1 MGIKFKIRQIK
12 MTKKIKK
19 IVIVGAGMAG
29 LTAAAYL
36 ARENYSVLL
45 LDKNSR
51 SGGLVNTFNYDGFY
65 FDAGPRAFVNSGIVK
80 PMLRDLGIG
89 WDFFENKISIGIE
102 DQLFHVDS
110 MNALK
115 EYKRI
120 LVNLYP
126 DNMDD
131 IEKILSI
138 TYKLS
143 EYTKILYEFDN
154 PNFVDLLS
162 DKKFVFR
169 KLIPWTFKFLNALR
183 KFNQFKMP
191 TEEYLGRLTDNQSVI
206 DIMTQF
212 FFRKTPTYFALGY
225 FYVYLDYFYPKSGT
239 GALPDL
245 LKEKILDWGGE
256 IKLNKQI
263 LEINPSE
270 SKVVDSE
277 GSSYYYDHLIWAA
290 DLKTLYR
297 NINPAGLDTK
307 LTNKISSEAQSIFS
321 SKGAESVFILFVA
334 VDLPPL
340 YFQTKGGE
348 HMFYT
353 PSKQGLGETNLGAR
367 EKLIEKFDQKSKDE
381 IFAWLDDFCNL
392 NTFEV
397 SIPAL
402 RDATLAPEGK
412 TGIMISCLFDYSL
425 IEKIEKAGWYD
436 EFKKTL
442 ENRIIRI
449 FSQTIYQGLEDA
461 ILFKFS
467 STPLTINKV
476 SGSSEGA
483 ITGWSFETKIPV
495 VYKLKDI
502 PKSVLTPIPRVLQ
515 AGQWAYAPSGVPI
528 AMLTG
533 WYAAQEIIKQSK
545 K

>member
-1 MGIKFKIRQIK
+1 
-12 MTKKIKK
+12 MTMENKK
-19 IVIVGAGMAG
+19 IVIVGGGMAG

-36 ARENYSVLL
+36 SRENYNVLL
-45 LDKNSR
+45 LEKNNR
-51 SGGLVNTFNYDGFY
+51 SGGLVYTLSQDGFF
-65 FDAGPRAFVNSGIVK
+65 FDTGPRAFVNSGIVQ
-80 PMLRDLGIG
+80 PMLKDLGIG
-89 WDFFENKISIGIE
+89 WDFLENKISIGIE
-102 DQLFHVDS
+102 DQLFRVDS
-110 MNALK
+110 MDSIK

-120 LVNLYP
+120 LFNLYP
-126 DNMDD
+126 DNMGD
-131 IEKILSI
+131 IEKIISV
-138 TYKLS
+138 TYQLS

-154 PNFVDLLS
+154 PNFVDLMS
-162 DKKFVFR
+162 DKKFIFR
-169 KLIPWTFKFLNALR
+169 KLIPWTIKFLNALR
-183 KFNQFKMP
+183 KFNQFNMP
-191 TEEYLGRLTDNQSVI
+191 MEVFLKRLTDNQSLI
-206 DIMTQF
+206 DIVTQF

-245 LKEKILDWGGE
+245 LKEKILAWGGE

-263 LEINPSE
+263 VEINPSE
-270 SKVVDSE
+270 SKVTDSE
-277 GSSYYYDHLIWAA
+277 GNSYFYDHLIWAA

-297 NINPAGLDTK
+297 NINPAGLDAK
-307 LTNKISSEAQSIFS
+307 LKNKIEAETQNLLS
-321 SKGAESVFILFVA
+321 SKGAESVFIMFIA
-334 VDLPPL
+334 VNRPPS
-340 YFQTKGGE
+340 YFRAHGGE

-353 PSKQGLGETNLGAR
+353 PSKKGLGETNQGAR
-367 EKLIEKFDQKSKDE
+367 ERLIQDFDKKSKDE
-381 IFAWLDDFCNL
+381 ILDWLDDFCNL
-392 NTFEV
+392 NTYEV

-402 RDATLAPEGK
+402 RDPALTPEGK
-412 TGIMISCLFDYSL
+412 TGIMISCLFDYTV

-449 FSQTIYQGLEDA
+449 FSQTIYQGLEDV

-483 ITGWSFETKIPV
+483 ITGWSFETEIPV
-495 VYKLKDI
+495 VNELKDI
-502 PKSVLTPIPRVLQ
+502 PKSVLTPFPGVLQ

-533 WYAAQEIIKQSK
+533 WYATQEIIKQSK
-545 K
+545 KYKRTLPE